1 MLVSKLEKGTER
13 RGVLKK
19 KKWSKWG
26 RWRKHR
32 RESHPQG
39 RAWGRLVP
47 SLSSSFVRDSDRPE
61 SALSM
66 SASPRTFS
74 LRSLAWVP
82 ATVCRAPWPCSGPLA
97 AAISLFHGAFGGL
110 WQCALLV
117 PWQPFRAGL
126 ASWSHNVPYVPSQ
139 VPWGEILAPHHSN
152 RLLCT

>member
-19 KKWSKWG
+19 KVVEM
-26 RWRKHR
+26 RKV
-32 RESHPQG
+32 EKAQMWQSPTG
-39 RAWGRLVP
+39 KSLIVP
-47 SLSSSFVRDSDRPE
+47 SLPSSFVRDSDQPE

-82 ATVCRAPWPCSGPLA
+82 ATLCRAPWPCSGPLA

-126 ASWSHNVPYVPSQ
+126 ASWSHSVPYMPSQ
-139 VPWGEILAPHHSN
+139 VPWGEVLAPHHSN